1 MHQCSLMSLS
11 TAASAATIAKRA
23 TANDDD
29 PDDGDR
35 NNVVIPHNTV
45 ILNDMMED
53 SQSDIEKQLKYWGK
67 KEGEGNAVLDKY
79 AFYALLDNIG
89 YGQCRDG
96 LFHGLLAGVKCAP
109 SSSTSSLSSSWVD
122 IPLSLGGSRGGGNR
136 VVMLHNICNRSPVP
150 VMEGMR
156 G

>member
-11 TAASAATIAKRA
+11 TAASAAYVAKCA

-45 ILNDMMED
+45 ILNNMMED
-53 SQSDIEKQLKYWGK
+53 LQSDIGKQLKYWGK
-67 KEGEGNAVLDKY
+67 KEGEGNAVLDEY

-89 YGQCRDG
+89 YGQCWDG
-96 LFHGLLAGVKCAP
+96 LFDGLLVGVKCTPA
-109 SSSTSSLSSSWVD
+109 SLTSSLSSS
-122 IPLSLGGSRGGGNR
+122 
-136 VVMLHNICNRSPVP
+136 
-150 VMEGMR
+150 
-156 G
+156 